1 MDKHGVAASPGA
13 QAIQHIEWRFACRV
27 DGCVMVRLSLA
38 ATGMAAIRR
47 GIGAYRQGQDKER
60 CDQSSLANDAVENID
75 LRIVA

>member
-1 MDKHGVAASPGA
+1 
-13 QAIQHIEWRFACRV
+13 
-27 DGCVMVRLSLA
+27 MVRLSLA